1 MTHPIAS
8 LAHLARCL
16 ALLPIGLLV
25 ALPALAGSAVVG
37 TGTPA
42 SCTEAALDA
51 AVTVANGSFGIVT
64 FNCGAAPVVIV
75 LSHERALANGVIVDG
90 GNLVTL
96 SGGNFTRI
104 FQLFQGSAVEI
115 RNLQLVNGSAA
126 GGGAILSLGSS
137 EDPSSL
143 TLSNVRLA
151 DNTSTLYGGAV
162 AVAQTHL
169 AIVNSRIEGNTAGAE
184 GGGGISAN
192 SATLTLTNVD
202 FAHNT
207 AAGEGGGLVSWY
219 QAATLTDVILR
230 GNQSV
235 SGAGGGASVRAG
247 TLWGYRL
254 RIDGNRSSGDGGGL
268 WFWEGTVATIEDS
281 SLRWNFQQSGYGAG
295 LYVDAAGSVGLV
307 DTTVAWNRGL
317 GTSAGTGGGGIANF
331 GILELDNCTV
341 SGNRTGSLGKGGGIA
356 NLGFGLLG
364 VYNSTVADNE
374 AAVGGG
380 LSWETTGFVEAM
392 SSLFVGNTAPGVD
405 DSCGGNAAA
414 AVFNWSL
421 WDDASCP
428 AGTGIGNQSG
438 TAVAIAPLA
447 KTCTGLATELT
458 ETHDI
463 AAASAAIDS
472 GVCVGG
478 LVLDQRGV
486 ARPQGA
492 ACDIG
497 ADEYI
502 LTACWALFR
511 DGFEEGTSV
520 RWSSVAP

>member
-1 MTHPIAS
+1 MRDRFVMFARPFRLLPLLLLS
-8 LAHLARCL
+8 LAPS
-16 ALLPIGLLV
+16 PI
-25 ALPALAGSAVVG
+25 LAGSTVVG
-37 TGTPA
+37 NGTPA

-64 FNCGAAPVVIV
+64 FNCGAAPKVIV

-115 RNLQLVNGSAA
+115 RNIQLVNGSAA

-137 EDPSSL
+137 EDPSTL

-151 DNTSTLYGGAV
+151 DNSSSLYGGAV

-169 AIVNSRIEGNTAGAE
+169 TILNSRIEGNSAGAE
-184 GGGGISAN
+184 GGGGVSAN

-202 FAHNT
+202 FAHNS
-207 AAGEGGGLVSWY
+207 AAGEGGALVSWF
-219 QAATLTDVILR
+219 QTATLTDVTLR
-230 GNQSV
+230 GNESV
-235 SGAGGGASVRAG
+235 TGNGGAASVRAG

-254 RIDGNRSSGDGGGL
+254 RVDSNRSFGDGGGL

-281 SLRWNFQQSGYGAG
+281 SLRWNTQQSGYGAG

-317 GTSAGTGGGGIANF
+317 GASASSGGGGIANF
-331 GILELDNCTV
+331 GVLELTNCTV
-341 SGNRTGSLGKGGGIA
+341 SGNRTGLLGKGGGIA
-356 NLGFGLLG
+356 NLDGGLLG
-364 VYNSTVADNE
+364 VYNSTVAYNE

-380 LSWETTGFVEAM
+380 LSWETTGFVEGM
-392 SSLFVGNTAPGVD
+392 SALFVGNLAPGVD
-405 DSCGGNAAA
+405 DSCSGNPAAA
-414 AVFNWSL
+414 LFNWSL

-428 AGTGIGNQSG
+428 AGGGVGNQSS

-458 ETHDI
+458 ETHAI
-463 AAASAAIDS
+463 PAASAAIDN

-486 ARPQGA
+486 TRPQGA
-492 ACDIG
+492 ACDVG
-497 ADEYI
+497 ADEFI
-502 LTACWALFR
+502 TTSCWALFL
-511 DGFEEGTSV
+511 DGFEGGGSS
-520 RWSSVAP
+520 RWSAVAP

>member
-1 MTHPIAS
+1 MKLR
-8 LAHLARCL
+8 LAALARFFQPVVL
-16 ALLPIGLLV
+16 SLISALLPAPV
-25 ALPALAGSAVVG
+25 LAGSTVVG

-64 FNCGAAPVVIV
+64 FNCGVAPKVMI

-126 GGGAILSLGSS
+126 GGGAILSVGSS
-137 EDPSSL
+137 EDPSTL

-151 DNTSTLYGGAV
+151 DNSSSLYGGAV

-169 AIVNSRIEGNTAGAE
+169 TILNSRIEGNSAGAE
-184 GGGGISAN
+184 GGGGVSAN

-202 FAHNT
+202 FAHNS
-207 AAGEGGGLVSWY
+207 AAGEGGALVSWF
-219 QAATLTDVILR
+219 QTATLTDVTLR
-230 GNQSV
+230 SNESVGGNG
-235 SGAGGGASVRAG
+235 GAASVRAG

-254 RIDGNRSSGDGGGL
+254 RVDSNRSFGDGGGL

-281 SLRWNFQQSGYGAG
+281 SLRWNTQQSGYGAG

-317 GTSAGTGGGGIANF
+317 GASASSGGGGIANF
-331 GILELDNCTV
+331 GVLELTNCTV
-341 SGNRTGSLGKGGGIA
+341 SGNRTGLLGKGGGIA
-356 NLGFGLLG
+356 NLDGGLLG
-364 VYNSTVADNE
+364 VYNSTVAYNE

-380 LSWETTGFVEAM
+380 LSWETTGFVEGM
-392 SSLFVGNTAPGVD
+392 SALFVGNLAPGVD
-405 DSCGGNAAA
+405 DSCSGNPAAA
-414 AVFNWSL
+414 LFNWSL

-428 AGTGIGNQSG
+428 AGGGVGNQSS

-458 ETHDI
+458 ETHAI
-463 AAASAAIDS
+463 PAASAAIDN

-486 ARPQGA
+486 TRPQGA
-492 ACDIG
+492 ACDVG
-497 ADEYI
+497 ADEFI
-502 LTACWALFR
+502 TTSCWALFL
-511 DGFEEGTSV
+511 DGFEGGGSS
-520 RWSSVAP
+520 RWSAVAP

>member
-1 MTHPIAS
+1 MKLR
-8 LAHLARCL
+8 LAALARFFQPVVL
-16 ALLPIGLLV
+16 SLISALLPAPV
-25 ALPALAGSAVVG
+25 LAGSTVVG

-64 FNCGAAPVVIV
+64 FNCGAAPKVIV

-126 GGGAILSLGSS
+126 GGGAILSVGSS
-137 EDPSSL
+137 EDPSTL

-151 DNTSTLYGGAV
+151 DNTSSLYGGAV
-162 AVAQTHL
+162 AVAQTDL
-169 AIVNSRIEGNTAGAE
+169 TIVNSRIEGNTAGAE
-184 GGGGISAN
+184 GGGGVSAN

-202 FAHNT
+202 FAHNS

-219 QAATLTDVILR
+219 QTATLTDVTLR
-230 GNQSV
+230 GNESV
-235 SGAGGGASVRAG
+235 GGSGGAASVRAG

-254 RIDGNRSSGDGGGL
+254 RVDSNRSSGDGGGL
-268 WFWEGTVATIEDS
+268 WLWEGTVATIEDS
-281 SLRWNFQQSGYGAG
+281 SLRWNTQQAGYGAG
-295 LYVDAAGSVGLV
+295 LYVDAAGSVGLR

-317 GTSAGTGGGGIANF
+317 GTSASSGGGGIANF
-331 GILELDNCTV
+331 GILELTNCTV
-341 SGNRTGSLGKGGGIA
+341 SGNRTGLLGKGGGIA
-356 NLGFGLLG
+356 NLDGGLLG
-364 VYNSTVADNE
+364 LYNSTVAYNE

-380 LSWETTGFVEAM
+380 LSWETTGFVDVLSA
-392 SSLFVGNTAPGVD
+392 LFVGNVAPGVD
-405 DSCGGNAAA
+405 DSCGGNPAAA
-414 AVFNWSL
+414 LVNWSV

-428 AGTGIGNQSG
+428 AGSGVGNQSS

-458 ETHDI
+458 ETHAI
-463 AAASAAIDS
+463 PAASAAIDN
-472 GVCVGG
+472 GICVGG

-492 ACDIG
+492 ACDVG
-497 ADEYI
+497 ADEFI
-502 LTACWALFR
+502 ATSCWALFV
-511 DGFEEGTSV
+511 DGFEGGTSA